1 MYQPIGHL
9 GHEGKKNAII
19 AKINSLESRGLIIKL
34 VLFFNKEDKSGTFE
48 NGYEMLFD
56 PNVVFF
62 LT

>member
-1 MYQPIGHL
+1 MKV
-9 GHEGKKNAII
+9 KKMPQTMI
-19 AKINSLESRGLIIKL
+19 AKINSLESRGLIIK

-48 NGYEMLFD
+48 NGYELLFD